1 METEKPKEV
10 FDLSALDAADTA
22 DLVIHAFG
30 KPTPWIWTMSGPG
43 HPKTEKQS
51 DRQARETLFEEKRLK
66 QAQGNGKKYKVED
79 VSVEERRANNVTW
92 IVERIV
98 GWRMEDGSPVVM
110 NGKPFP
116 FSEEN
121 ARLVLADRRKVDCY
135 SQALEFLNAE
145 NAFMPRS
152 ATTSAPS
159 PSVNSTSTQSSRAGV
174 GGTD

>member
-1 METEKPKEV
+1 METDKEV
-10 FDLSALDAADTA
+10 FDLSSLDAVDTA

-43 HPKTEKQS
+43 HPQTIKQS
-51 DRQARETLFEEKRLK
+51 DRQARESLAEEKRLK
-66 QAQGNGKKYKVED
+66 QAQGNGRKFKVED
-79 VSVEERRANNVTW
+79 ITVEERRASNVNF

-98 GWRMEDGSPVVM
+98 GWRMANGSPVVL

-121 ARLVLADRRKVDCY
+121 ARLVLADRRKIDCY
-135 SQALEFLNAE
+135 SQALEFLNAD

-152 ATTSAPS
+152 ATTSETS
-159 PSVNSTSTQSSRAGV
+159 PSGPSTSTQSSKVGAGE
-174 GGTD
+174 TA